1 MEPKTLVVA
10 DDREACAD
18 VVQHLLA
25 RADCEVVI
33 RRLPLGDYHVAG
45 RLLVERK
52 CWPDLVASIVD
63 GRLFRQT
70 CRMAGSPLHA
80 VVLLEGSEEAIAE
93 SAMTREAIQGALISV
108 SVILGIPVLRSRDAE
123 ESARLML
130 YAGRQLQS
138 VISGAVAR
146 AGYRPKSKR
155 RIQLH
160 ILQGLP
166 DVGPVRASRLLDKYG
181 SVESVLTASRDD
193 LTLVPGIG
201 KAVAERIRWAVMEPD
216 IRKAYVLSVSQ
227 GRICR

>member
-1 MEPKTLVVA
+1 MESRAIVIA

-25 RADCEVVI
+25 RPDCEVII
-33 RRLPLGDYHVAG
+33 RRLRLGDYQIAG

-52 CWPDLVASIVD
+52 RWPDLVASIAD
-63 GRLFRQT
+63 GRLFRQA
-70 CRMAGSPLHA
+70 CRLAGSPLHA
-80 VVLLEGSEEAIAE
+80 AVLLEGSEEDIAE
-93 SAMTREAIQGALISV
+93 CTMTREAIQGALISV

-130 YAGRQLQS
+130 YASRQLRS

-146 AGYRPKSKR
+146 PGYRPKSKLR
-155 RIQLH
+155 TQLH

-166 DVGPVRASRLLDKYG
+166 AVGPVRAARLLDKYG
-181 SVESVLTASRDD
+181 SVEAVLTADRED

-201 KAVAERIRWAVMEPD
+201 KVAAERIRWAVTEPD
-216 IRKAYVLSVSQ
+216 IRKAYL
-227 GRICR
+227 CY

>member
-1 MEPKTLVVA
+1 MMESKTTVVA

-25 RADCEVVI
+25 RPDCEVFI
-33 RRLPLGDYHVAG
+33 RRLRLGDYHIAG
-45 RLLVERK
+45 RLLVERE

-63 GRLFRQT
+63 GRLFRQA
-70 CRMAGSPLHA
+70 CRLAGSPLHA
-80 VVLLEGSEEAIAE
+80 VMLLEGSEEAIAE

-108 SVILGIPVLRSRDAE
+108 SVILGIPILRSRDAE

-138 VISGAVAR
+138 VISGAVTR

-166 DVGPVRASRLLDKYG
+166 AVGPVRAARLLDKYG
-181 SVESVLTASRDD
+181 SVGAVLTAGREN

-201 KAVAERIRWAVMEPD
+201 KVAAERIRWAVTEPD
-216 IRKAYVLSVSQ
+216 ILKTYACQL
-227 GRICR
+227 